1 MDEDLTA
8 PRDEFETAEE
18 YKVSV
23 KITVDYSYDGKRYSK
38 EFLDTIRLYN
48 RNTVVWDDDRKVAAF
63 VTAKDPAVR
72 KFSKNIAGMIQS
84 KASKA
89 LNPNLLM
96 VIGMYKALNLFGISY
111 VVDPVTPYKKFS

>member
-1 MDEDLTA
+1 LDEDLTA

-48 RNTVVWDDDRKVAAF
+48 RN
-63 VTAKDPAVR
+63 VR
-72 KFSKNIAGMIQS
+72 SS
-84 KASKA
+84 
-89 LNPNLLM
+89 
-96 VIGMYKALNLFGISY
+96 
-111 VVDPVTPYKKFS
+111 